1 MATVPISYDDEEK
14 QHLMALSEVFET
26 TDENAV
32 KSFIQYLNKQGKRTP
47 LATVANERM
56 PSEKQVL
63 ALKRNL
69 KSLKFN
75 QKYRIMGKGNLEDR
89 MASKPCVPVD
99 LGVPYVLED
108 RVEMIV
114 ICNRLKASI
123 YHCSQLKGLHVKNLQ
138 EARQELQTAS
148 QKFKTARVE
157 DRLQLLAA
165 HEQFKADRAKDG
177 IELQAAL
184 KQFKTDRAED
194 GIKLQ
199 AALKQVEADRAKD
212 GIKLQAALKQVEA
225 DRVKD
230 GIKLQAALKQVEADR
245 VKDRRQSQGALGQS
259 KEDDLRGEIAK
270 PFKIAQDSDRAMI
283 QLLKNKLE
291 GMTAHLKLEEHQR
304 HSSVWKRN
312 LNSYQHAL
320 QMIMAGP
327 LDIIEVA
334 NHDHAIQVFLCS
346 AYMEQQLKIYMTD
359 LNFFIKADNDT
370 ITSIYDIEGGLS
382 NLLTHL
388 KTLWVD
394 GFWNRKVELLVKK
407 IGPDWNAVHDFLAK
421 EDIPL
426 TFHDV
431 SLEKADINNY
441 VRCRNSAA
449 HELGFPEDLKFY
461 QFTNFHRHIMSLLPL
476 AMKLA
481 HLIANAVKT
490 QP

>member
-1 MATVPISYDDEEK
+1 MATVPIFYDDEEK

-184 KQFKTDRAED
+184 KQ
-194 GIKLQ
+194 
-199 AALKQVEADRAKD
+199 VEADRA
-212 GIKLQAALKQVEA
+212 
-225 DRVKD
+225 KD

-270 PFKIAQDSDRAMI
+270 PFKIAQDSDRARI

-370 ITSIYDIEGGLS
+370 ITPIYDIEGGLS

-431 SLEKADINNY
+431 SLDKVDINNY

>member
-1 MATVPISYDDEEK
+1 MATVPIFYDDEEK

-177 IELQAAL
+177 IELQAA
-184 KQFKTDRAED
+184 RE
-194 GIKLQ
+194 
-199 AALKQVEADRAKD
+199 
-212 GIKLQAALKQVEA
+212 QVEA
-225 DRVKD
+225 DRVNIKQLEEMLEKMK
-230 GIKLQAALKQVEADR
+230 IKLQAAPKQDESDR

-320 QMIMAGP
+320 QMIMADP

-370 ITSIYDIEGGLS
+370 ITPIYDIEGGLS